1 MAILW
6 TMQSTKYYSRMSQQF
21 FKSLNKDPTIYN
33 QIQKLK
39 IQSPQMFIYQI
50 FFVLSVLDQF
60 TYGMIDMVDL
70 VINNCRI
77 GLMNILSIC

>member
-1 MAILW
+1 
-6 TMQSTKYYSRMSQQF
+6 MSQQF

-50 FFVLSVLDQF
+50 LFVLSVLDQF